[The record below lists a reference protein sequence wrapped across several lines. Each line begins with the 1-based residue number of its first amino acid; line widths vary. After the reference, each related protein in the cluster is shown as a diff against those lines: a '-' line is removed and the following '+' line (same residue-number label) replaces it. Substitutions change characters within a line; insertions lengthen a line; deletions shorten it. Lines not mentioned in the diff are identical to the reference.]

1 MMPLVVSFYTD
12 DLYRRLAARLS
23 ASCRRFRLEYDI
35 YKRADLGSW
44 VLNCGQKPTHILA
57 MLDLYDQDVLWVDA
71 DAEFVSEP
79 VGLDGQEGDLGL
91 FITEWNLYMSGTL
104 LFRNTVA
111 SREMLNGWIQEQKR
125 FLDLPDEK
133 TMRAVLER
141 GGAIKTWQL
150 SPGYAYVFD
159 VWPDRYPDCKPIVLH
174 KQASRIHEM
183 AQRRFRPD
191 RRAGSEGVHPE
202 VREFN
207 ELCS

>member
-1 MMPLVVSFYTD
+1 VKPLVISFYTD
-12 DLYRRLAARLS
+12 ELYSRLASRLAR
-23 ASCRRFRLEYDI
+23 SCEAYGLGVEIEERE
-35 YKRADLGSW
+35 DLGSW
-44 VLNCGQKPTHILA
+44 VANCGQKPTFILG
-57 MLDLYDQDVLWVDA
+57 MLEFHDRDVLWVDA

-79 VGLDGQEGDLGL
+79 VGLDEQEGDLGL
-91 FITEWNLYMSGTL
+91 FITKWNLYMSGTL

-111 SREMLNGWIQEQKR
+111 SREMLGGWIQEQKR

-141 GGAIKTWQL
+141 GGAVKTGQL

-159 VWPDRYPDCKPIVLH
+159 VWPHRYPDCKPIVLH

-191 RRAGSEGVHPE
+191 RRVRSEGIHPE